1 MSNFAKQFASTIRFW
16 CQEIKLRRK
25 ENDELDRILDITFQ
39 EGYGGHNS
47 MAGFGYY
54 KEMLLNRAERKHLHK
69 EQLAAIK

>member
-16 CQEIKLRRK
+16 CQEIKLRSK
-25 ENDELDRILDITFQ
+25 ENDALDRILDITFQ